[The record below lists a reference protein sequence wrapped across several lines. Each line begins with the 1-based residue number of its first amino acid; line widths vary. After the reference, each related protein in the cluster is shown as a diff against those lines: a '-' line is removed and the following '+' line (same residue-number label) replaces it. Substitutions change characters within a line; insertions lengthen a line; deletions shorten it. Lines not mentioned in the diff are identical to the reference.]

1 MMYLEKPMEILSDIL
16 TSLRVRGSVYFCSQ
30 IESPW
35 TKEFKNKT
43 TASFHL
49 IKRGACWVTIG
60 DRVEQLGA
68 GDLIFLGPGIDHM
81 LSSEP
86 PMGQALS
93 YENTTLLLC
102 GDCSFQHDE
111 LSPLS
116 NIFEQVT
123 IVREE
128 EIEKHTWLKSTFNQL
143 SSEYMSQSPGN
154 EIIVNKLTEVVLV
167 ELIRINFGR
176 QEEHSFFHALRDKR
190 ITKALEL
197 IHSSFEQPWTIETLA
212 ANVGMSRAAFAKRF
226 SSLVGQTIFS
236 YLSNL
241 RIQKSKE
248 MIANTSLFIDD
259 IALSVGYES
268 ERAFTKTFNKYVGMT
283 PKQFRTQKKKN

>member
-1 MMYLEKPMEILSDIL
+1 MEILSDIL
-16 TSLRVRGSVYFCSQ
+16 TSLRVKGSVYFCSQ

-35 TKEFKNKT
+35 RKEFKNKT
-43 TASFHL
+43 TACFHL
-49 IKRGACWVTIG
+49 IKRGACWLTID

-68 GDLIFLGPGIDHM
+68 GDLVFLGPGIDHS

-86 PMGQALS
+86 PTGTMPS
-93 YENTTLLLC
+93 FDNTTLLLC

-116 NIFEQVT
+116 HIFEKVT

-128 EIEKHTWLKSTFNQL
+128 ELDKHTWLKSTFNQL
-143 SSEYMSQSPGN
+143 SAEYMSQSPGN

-176 QEEHSFFHALRDKR
+176 QEEHSFFHALKDKR
-190 ITKALEL
+190 ITKALQL
-197 IHSSFEQPWTIETLA
+197 IHNSFEQPWTIETLA
-212 ANVGMSRAAFAKRF
+212 SNVGMSRAAFAKRF
-226 SSLVGQTIFS
+226 STLVGQTVFS

-248 MIANTSLFIDD
+248 MILTTSLFIDD
-259 IALSVGYES
+259 IALAVGYES

-283 PKQFRTQKKKN
+283 PKQFRANKKEG